1 MKTLSRILI
10 CLISVVPLMQA
21 AGQSPQ
27 GLGQNIRAATA
38 VPGGI
43 VAITT
48 DAKVLYSKDNWLTE
62 PDEVFD
68 LRDELNDPTVELYA
82 IASWGSRV
90 VVGGDEGLIYS
101 ADASVAPQVWTLS
114 EVPPLLG
121 SIRGIATR
129 PDQDTW
135 LAVSEDQILRSAGNN
150 ASGWSVVY
158 EDDFDFYGF
167 RSLVWVGGDIWA
179 AVGESGIWR
188 SVDVGL
194 SWEKLPVSGSF
205 TAVASD
211 GTGNV
216 LAVGEMGTLV
226 RSTDTGATFTALTGN
241 GTDYRS
247 VAATGANTWVIGGV
261 ERTLLVLDD
270 QGTLSQESIIGFE
283 EGSENEAHGLVVL
296 KDGTVLIAGVDAI
309 PAPGIDATDDPSN
322 PVEVTLTQSAGDT
335 IWYTTDGSD
344 PRASATRQVYTVA
357 FTVTGSVTVQAVA
370 ERDGVFSP
378 VVSQEIEAGEA
389 LVPFA
394 IDSISVSGTTVT
406 LVQEISTPG
415 YTYGL
420 EYTQNLAAD
429 PQVWTSESVS
439 TQPGSVDPL
448 TWEITPIPASPRFWR
463 VVID

>member
-10 CLISVVPLMQA
+10 CLFSLLPLLQV

-48 DAKVLYSKDNWLTE
+48 DAKVLYSTDNWLTE
-62 PDEVFD
+62 PEEVFD
-68 LRDELNDPTVELYA
+68 LRDANLPNDNLYA
-82 IASWGSRV
+82 IASRGSRV
-90 VVGGDEGLIYS
+90 VVGGTDSLLYTADLSANPTTWTPKTAGSDDLIGEVRGLAAS
-101 ADASVAPQVWTLS
+101 AD
-114 EVPPLLG
+114 
-121 SIRGIATR
+121 
-129 PDQDTW
+129 DTW
-135 LAVSEDQILRSAGNN
+135 IAVGDGGILRSTDAL
-150 ASGWSVVY
+150 AWSQVL
-158 EDDFDFYGF
+158 DDPIVLTAVT
-167 RSLVWVGGDIWA
+167 LVSANTWV
-179 AVGESGIWR
+179 AVGTGGIWR
-188 SVDVGL
+188 STNDGETWT
-194 SWEKLPVSGSF
+194 SIHASGDF

-247 VAATGANTWVIGGV
+247 VAATGAYTWVIGGV

-296 KDGTVLIAGVDAI
+296 EDGTVLIAGVDAI

-344 PRASATRQVYTVA
+344 PRASATRQVYTLA

-429 PQVWTSESVS
+429 SQVWESVS
-439 TQPGSVDPL
+439 TQPGSGDPL
-448 TWEITPIPASPRFWR
+448 TWVITPIPASPRFWR
-463 VVID
+463 VVIVEDVP